1 MRREVLEHGRA
12 VSVLAYDPERR
23 TALLVR
29 KFRAPVFLAG
39 GETLLF
45 EAIAGMID
53 GGDAAETAR
62 REAKEEAGL
71 QLGDLEPVG
80 DMWASPGVMTERIAL
95 FLAPYRLRDRVSA
108 GGGLAEEH
116 EDIEVV
122 EMPLRDL
129 TELTDQ
135 GKLADMKTL
144 ALITD
149 IAAAAA
155 GFVRHMTVKASNPQ
169 RRSMCKEDRQRRVRA
184 DMRGCT
190 AEHAFAQRA
199 AAIGAHDKEIRTT
212 TGRIL
217 QQSFADLA

>member
-1 MRREVLEHGRA
+1 MKQAIMGNIEIVERKVVYKGWMTLAVAAFRLADGQIMRREVLEHGRA

-29 KFRAPVFLAG
+29 KFRAPVFLAS

-129 TELTDQ
+129 AELTDQ

-144 ALITD
+144 ALIQTL
-149 IAAAAA
+149 
-155 GFVRHMTVKASNPQ
+155 RL
-169 RRSMCKEDRQRRVRA
+169 RRP
-184 DMRGCT
+184 
-190 AEHAFAQRA
+190 
-199 AAIGAHDKEIRTT
+199 
-212 TGRIL
+212 
-217 QQSFADLA
+217 DLFNT

>member
-1 MRREVLEHGRA
+1 MKQAIVGNIEIVERKVVYKGWMTLAVAAFRLADGQIMRREVLEHGRA

-29 KFRAPVFLAG
+29 QFRAPVFLAS

-144 ALITD
+144 ALIQTL
-149 IAAAAA
+149 
-155 GFVRHMTVKASNPQ
+155 RL
-169 RRSMCKEDRQRRVRA
+169 RRP
-184 DMRGCT
+184 
-190 AEHAFAQRA
+190 
-199 AAIGAHDKEIRTT
+199 
-212 TGRIL
+212 
-217 QQSFADLA
+217 DLFNT